1 MQGNLSEI
9 NFDELLAFAITGR
22 KSGVLTLRRGHETV
36 AVYLQE
42 GQIVHATCP
51 IGDGEKAIYYPITWG
66 DGTFSLDANGAAP
79 AITVQK
85 KSDQVLDDL
94 RAMIREWEQ
103 ITGVIPSGQC
113 VFQLADLGPELNGPI
128 TIPHAAWRVLCKIDG
143 RRSVQEIAA
152 ALKAPYAQTAKI
164 IFTLSR
170 SGLVALVPGAAHL
183 PENTVAPELLGKL
196 IGQLTE
202 VMGPIAP
209 FIVRDQ
215 IRALDEAPD
224 KFPRA
229 KLNALIDLVTREIS
243 DARLR
248 GEFETA
254 VVQEITLSRRSQ

>member
-1 MQGNLSEI
+1 
-9 NFDELLAFAITGR
+9 
-22 KSGVLTLRRGHETV
+22 
-36 AVYLQE
+36 
-42 GQIVHATCP
+42 
-51 IGDGEKAIYYPITWG
+51 
-66 DGTFSLDANGAAP
+66 
-79 AITVQK
+79 
-85 KSDQVLDDL
+85 
-94 RAMIREWEQ
+94 
-103 ITGVIPSGQC
+103 
-113 VFQLADLGPELNGPI
+113 LN
-128 TIPHAAWRVLCKIDG
+128 
-143 RRSVQEIAA
+143 
-152 ALKAPYAQTAKI
+152 
-164 IFTLSR
+164 R

-183 PENTVAPELLGKL
+183 PENTVAPELLAKL